1 MTTTPN
7 KSRPATEKLIRHLET
22 CLHCRAAKI
31 FPSQQRCE
39 RGKRLLI
46 AAQLERHGAR

>member
-1 MTTTPN
+1 MTTTPQR
-7 KSRPATEKLIRHLET
+7 RPATDKLVRHLQT

-39 RGKRLLI
+39 RGKRLLM
-46 AAQLERHGAR
+46 AAQTERHGAR